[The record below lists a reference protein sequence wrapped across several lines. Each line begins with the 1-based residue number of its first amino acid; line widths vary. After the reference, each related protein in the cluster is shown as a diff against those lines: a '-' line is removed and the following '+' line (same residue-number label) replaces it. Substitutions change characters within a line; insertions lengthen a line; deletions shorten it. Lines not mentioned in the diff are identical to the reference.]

1 MDLQAYKLGYAYS
14 PEGRFLAAV
23 AAVLA
28 VASCGDDFAVGIT
41 GGDGRLKR
49 PGLAE
54 PHVYRS
60 DELDDLA
67 LDVDTIADMVD
78 EGPFHCGMDVRALVY
93 VDPDRLLARGL
104 DWLMG
109 DAARAGWLVP
119 SVVREVRNMLDRQ
132 RWLAPFRAKSG
143 IPMPV
148 PWVIPHRC
156 GNSVEHITSG
166 YQQAMLMPLLMAAEL
181 KTPSLLMVDV
191 ELGRAFCGVGIYQ
204 FTGCLVAPTRSGGI
218 PDCTEVRSLLTAT
231 RRKNLVGR
239 RNRLRAA
246 VCPTFRQT
254 HRVWPV
260 SDCML
265 EVTGQVS
272 DFVYDP
278 RFETKAVGLNRST
291 FPAALMLTGMMSSPT
306 RGRKTRRVRDIAEHA
321 VIRALREMH
330 DYADDVYSRD
340 HVTGYAHR

>member
-1 MDLQAYKLGYAYS
+1 MDLEAYKLRHTYS

-93 VDPDRLLARGL
+93 VDPDRLLARGI
-104 DWLMG
+104 DWLME

-119 SVVREVRNMLDRQ
+119 SVVREIRSILNRQ
-132 RWLAPFRAKSG
+132 RWLAPFRSQSG
-143 IPMPV
+143 AHMPV

-156 GNSVEHITSG
+156 GNAVEDITSG
-166 YQQAMLMPLLMAAEL
+166 CQQAMLMPLLMAAEL

-191 ELGRAFCGVGIYQ
+191 ELGKASYGVGIYQ
-204 FTGCLVAPTRSGGI
+204 FTGCLVAPTRRGGV
-218 PDCTEVRSLLTAT
+218 PDCTEVGRLLTAK
-231 RRKNLVGR
+231 RNGLVSR
-239 RNRLRAA
+239 RNRLRSA
-246 VCPTFRQT
+246 VCPAFRREV
-254 HRVWPV
+254 RVQPV
-260 SDCML
+260 SDLML
-265 EVTGQVS
+265 TVTGQVS

-278 RFETKAVGLNRST
+278 RFATKAVGLNRST

-306 RGRKTRRVRDIAEHA
+306 RGRKARRVRDIAEHA
-321 VIRALREMH
+321 IIRALREMH
-330 DYADDVYSRD
+330 DYADDMDSRWA
-340 HVTGYAHR
+340 VTGYAHR

>member
-1 MDLQAYKLGYAYS
+1 MDLEAYKLRHACS

-67 LDVDTIADMVD
+67 SDVDTIADMVD
-78 EGPFHCGMDVRALVY
+78 EGPFHSSMDVRALVY

-104 DWLMG
+104 DWLMD

-119 SVVREVRNMLDRQ
+119 SVVREIRSTLNRQ
-132 RWLAPFRAKSG
+132 RWLAPFRAQSG
-143 IPMPV
+143 AHMPV

-191 ELGRAFCGVGIYQ
+191 ELGKASYGVGIYQ

-231 RRKNLVGR
+231 RRKDLVGR

-254 HRVWPV
+254 HRVWPG

-291 FPAALMLTGMMSSPT
+291 FPAALMLTGIMSSPT
-306 RGRKTRRVRDIAEHA
+306 RGRKARRVRSIAEHA

-330 DYADDVYSRD
+330 DYADDMDSRE